1 MSDQEGRSLPPSQP
15 PEQPEPPSAE
25 QPTTAWTPPPPA
37 VPPQP
42 PTPPPTGG
50 PVPPYSSGSGPL
62 ISATP
67 APTAGWTPPV
77 AEQHE
82 VAPGLVFSSTA
93 ARFVAYWID
102 AILLGLVNGAIS
114 ASIGSGTTLTQGG
127 QLNWTTADFV
137 ASVIG
142 VAINGA
148 YFVAFWS
155 GGRRATLGQMLLK
168 IQVGNAFDGK
178 PLTFEQAIR
187 RWLGLGQFLGLF
199 AVSAGALGLVAV
211 LSAVW
216 ELILLITTATSPT
229 KQGLHDRF
237 ANSAVVRPAN
247 AGNGLVYACLFV
259 LIVLPILAILAIISL
274 VTVGSQVSRILSNVG
289 ASV

>member
-1 MSDQEGRSLPPSQP
+1 MSDQEGRPLPPPEP
-15 PEQPEPPSAE
+15 PEQPGAE
-25 QPTTAWTPPPPA
+25 QPTTGWTPPPPPA
-37 VPPQP
+37 APAQP
-42 PTPPPTGG
+42 PTPPPIGE

-62 ISATP
+62 ISANV

-77 AEQHE
+77 AEQRE
-82 VAPGLVFSSTA
+82 VAPGLVFSGTA
-93 ARFVAYWID
+93 PRFVAYWID

-127 QLNWTTADFV
+127 QLNWTIADFV

-155 GGRRATLGQMLLK
+155 GGRRSTLGQMLLK
-168 IQVGNAFDGK
+168 IQVGNAFDGR
-178 PLTFEQAIR
+178 PLSMEQAIR
-187 RWLGLGQFLGLF
+187 RWLGLGQFFGLF
-199 AVSAGALGLVAV
+199 AVSVSALGIVFTLSLIWEVALFISTV
-211 LSAVW
+211 
-216 ELILLITTATSPT
+216 TSPT
-229 KQGLHDRF
+229 KQGLHDRI

-247 AGNGLVYACLFV
+247 AGNGIVYACLFV
-259 LIVLPILAILAIISL
+259 LVILPILAILAIISL
-274 VTVGSQVSRILSNVG
+274 VFLGGQVSRILSNAG

>member
-1 MSDQEGRSLPPSQP
+1 
-15 PEQPEPPSAE
+15 
-25 QPTTAWTPPPPA
+25 
-37 VPPQP
+37 
-42 PTPPPTGG
+42 
-50 PVPPYSSGSGPL
+50 VPPYSSGSGPL

-67 APTAGWTPPV
+67 APTTGWTQPA
-77 AEQHE
+77 AEQRE
-82 VAPGLVFSSTA
+82 VAPGLVFSGTA
-93 ARFVAYWID
+93 ARFVAYWLD
-102 AILLGLVNGAIS
+102 AILLALVNGAIS
-114 ASIGSGTTLTQGG
+114 ASIGSGTTLTSTG
-127 QLNWTTADFV
+127 QFNWTTADFV

-199 AVSAGALGLVAV
+199 AVSAGALGFVAV

-216 ELILLITTATSPT
+216 EVILLITTATSPT

-259 LIVLPILAILAIISL
+259 LVILPILALLSIISL
-274 VTVGSQVSRILSNVG
+274 VFLGGQVSRILSNVG

>member
-1 MSDQEGRSLPPSQP
+1 MSDQEDRPLPPSEP
-15 PEQPEPPSAE
+15 PEQAGAE

-37 VPPQP
+37 APPQP
-42 PTPPPTGG
+42 SPPTPTGG

-77 AEQHE
+77 AEQRE
-82 VAPGLVFSSTA
+82 VAPGLVFSGTA
-93 ARFVAYWID
+93 ARFVAYWLD
-102 AILLGLVNGAIS
+102 AILLTLVNGAIS
-114 ASIGSGTTLTQGG
+114 ASIGSGTTLTRGG
-127 QLNWTTADFV
+127 QLNWTAADFV

-155 GGRRATLGQMLLK
+155 GGRRSTLGQMLLK

-259 LIVLPILAILAIISL
+259 LVILPILAILSIVSL
-274 VTVGSQVSRILSNVG
+274 VFLGGQVSRILSNVG

>member
-1 MSDQEGRSLPPSQP
+1 MSDQEGRPLPPSEP
-15 PEQPEPPSAE
+15 PEQPEQPGAE
-25 QPTTAWTPPPPA
+25 QPTTEWTRPPQA

-42 PTPPPTGG
+42 PTPPTPG
-50 PVPPYSSGSGPL
+50 PVPPYSSGSGQP

-77 AEQHE
+77 AEQRE

-102 AILLGLVNGAIS
+102 AIILGLVNGAIS
-114 ASIGSGTTLTQGG
+114 ATIGSGTTLTQGG

-155 GGRRATLGQMLLK
+155 GGRRSTLGQMLLK
-168 IQVGNAFDGK
+168 IQVGNAFDGR
-178 PLTFEQAIR
+178 PLSTEQAIR
-187 RWLGLGQFLGLF
+187 RWLGLGQFFGLF
-199 AVSAGALGLVAV
+199 AVSTAALGIVFTLSLIWEVALFISTV
-211 LSAVW
+211 
-216 ELILLITTATSPT
+216 TSPT
-229 KQGLHDRF
+229 KQGLHDRI
-237 ANSAVVRPAN
+237 ANSAVVRPAS

-259 LIVLPILAILAIISL
+259 LIILPVLAILAIISL
-274 VTVGSQVSRILSNVG
+274 ITLGSQVSTILSNAG
-289 ASV
+289 GSV